1 MGTMTVGLWWKNG
14 EGRSREGDG
23 GRDRSTLVVRQTRD
37 GQLWRGR
44 LVLVSEDERPKG
56 EKGGSEMAT
65 GPWLSS
71 SGRAKKPRTPGDG
84 GFVSKTNES
93 GGLRLLWL
101 QEGKRRLPSF
111 G

>member
-1 MGTMTVGLWWKNG
+1 VGTMTVGLWWKNG

-71 SGRAKKPRTPGDG
+71 SGRAKAKDPGG
-84 GFVSKTNES
+84 RWLCLKKNQKW
-93 GGLRLLWL
+93 GLRLLWL
-101 QEGKRRLPSF
+101 KREHDGS
-111 G
+111 